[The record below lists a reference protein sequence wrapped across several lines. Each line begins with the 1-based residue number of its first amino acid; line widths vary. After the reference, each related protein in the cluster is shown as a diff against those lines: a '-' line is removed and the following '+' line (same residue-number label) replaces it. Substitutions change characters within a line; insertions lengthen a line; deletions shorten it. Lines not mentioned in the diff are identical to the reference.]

1 MRIRKLCIDDTPMIE
16 ALRAELKKKVEE
28 FEKEAQEEN
37 TQR

>member
-1 MRIRKLCIDDTPMIE
+1 MRTRKLCIDDPPIIE
-16 ALRAELKKKVEE
+16 ALRAELEKKVEE